1 MSQMNQGFG
10 SQAPGSGRPG
20 QMTAVMRAMQ
30 QATGP
35 KVLRI
40 GLVAA
45 GRILEER
52 IVKQRTSVTVGP
64 SEKSTFV
71 VQANL
76 PVQFKLFELIG
87 GDYYL
92 NFLDGM
98 TGRIALA
105 TGITDLVALKGQAKR
120 VGPAYQVRL
129 TEEARGKIVIGEITF
144 LFQFVAPPPVQPRPQ
159 LPLSVKGG
167 VASQI
172 DWSLTIIAAFSFLLH
187 FGLVGAMYSDWMDPV
202 VNDDITAGLL
212 DMVQKTVPAAD
223 GDRRGDADGQRDRD
237 GHRPG
242 ADAGAQAAGLEV
254 VAGRRRPTRRWSPG
268 LMNEADQARIA
279 ILAALN
285 GGANIKGAM
294 NDDNGAPVDLNSLAN
309 RSGGFTQQQ
318 QPRSAAWAAA
328 VRSSPARAAAGC
340 RTSTAANTGGAST
353 TAGQATK
360 VVPVGNVEYGGSPM
374 SVPVSNAE
382 AVIRSQIHPGAKR
395 CYQRGLESDPT
406 QAGKLVILIKVAPSG
421 EVDSASASSNNGLS
435 ASVAACIVGRRP
447 PREVRPARR
456 ERLEHQRPVQLRE
469 AGRLSPACAGRSSG
483 GRSRRPS
490 KRVGLLGDGTPR
502 EWPPRARGIASR
514 DATRPA
520 PTWSPR
526 PVRLCV

>member
-10 SQAPGSGRPG
+10 QAPASGRPG
-20 QMTAVMRAMQ
+20 QMTAVMRAMS

-40 GLVAA
+40 GLVAS

-76 PVQFKLFELIG
+76 PPQFKLFELIG
-87 GDYYL
+87 SDYYL

-129 TEEARGKIVIGEITF
+129 TDEARGKVVIGEMTF

-212 DMVQKTVPAAD
+212 DMVQKTMPPPTETAEETPTASATATDTAPAPTQAPKAAAQQNT
-223 GDRRGDADGQRDRD
+223 GKSGASAAPDAK
-237 GHRPG
+237 
-242 ADAGAQAAGLEV
+242 V
-254 VAGRRRPTRRWSPG
+254 VSG
-268 LMNEADQARIA
+268 LMNEAENARIA

-309 RSGGFTQQQ
+309 RSGGFTNSNSLVSGVGGGGPI
-318 QPRSAAWAAA
+318 QP
-328 VRSSPARAAAGC
+328 GKGGGGLQDLHGG
-340 RTSTAANTGGAST
+340 NTGGSST
-353 TAGQATK
+353 GAGVATK
-360 VVPVGNVEYGGSPM
+360 VVPVGDVQYAGAQL
-374 SVPVSNAE
+374 SVPINNAE

-421 EVDSASASSNNGLS
+421 EVDSATASSNTGLS
-435 ASVAACIVGRRP
+435 AQVAACIAGV
-447 PREVRPARR
+447 ARR
-456 ERLEHQRPVQLRE
+456 AKFDAPGANGSTISVPFNFVKQ
-469 AGRLSPACAGRSSG
+469 G
-483 GRSRRPS
+483 G
-490 KRVGLLGDGTPR
+490 
-502 EWPPRARGIASR
+502 
-514 DATRPA
+514 
-520 PTWSPR
+520 
-526 PVRLCV
+526 